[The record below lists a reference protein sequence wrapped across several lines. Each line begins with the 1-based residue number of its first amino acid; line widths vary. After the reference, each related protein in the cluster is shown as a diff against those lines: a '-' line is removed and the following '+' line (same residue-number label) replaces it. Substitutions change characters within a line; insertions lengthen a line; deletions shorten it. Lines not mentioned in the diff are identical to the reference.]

1 MFKSVECD
9 FVFMVLIVLY
19 GFWSCIYYMLVWLN
33 IWKLDLLLYLFYNEN
48 GVWYYLWLWLIV
60 LLVIGIFLFM
70 LIIYK
75 DSFWNKIVVFYIFIY
90 RILEVIVL
98 YCIFVMIWFKVGLFI
113 LGVGFW

>member
-70 LIIYK
+70 LSSLFI
-75 DSFWNKIVVFYIFIY
+75 KIVFEIKLLFFIFLYI
-90 RILEVIVL
+90 
-98 YCIFVMIWFKVGLFI
+98 
-113 LGVGFW
+113 GF